1 MASAQEQENEEE
13 KRRRP
18 PVVTMEETLAK
29 QLPVD
34 GDAGA
39 DLPPSYTEVQEG
51 YLPGYDT
58 IPEKTRREVKYK
70 LMLENMNEYQI
81 NIC

>member
-1 MASAQEQENEEE
+1 MASAQENEEG

-34 GDAGA
+34 GDA

>member
-1 MASAQEQENEEE
+1 MASAQENEEE

-18 PVVTMEETLAK
+18 PVVTMEEIHER
-29 QLPVD
+29 QPPVD
-34 GDAGA
+34 GEAGA

-51 YLPGYDT
+51 DLPRYDT

-70 LMLENMNEYQI
+70 IMLENMNEYLLL
-81 NIC
+81 N